1 MQSIARVLVSV
12 ARAHND
18 PLDYDGRTVSWVVGK
33 WRDLYWEKIEGEA
46 SFPMDPV
53 LQGQGILGFAVED
66 VESGQELLTASI
78 TTASGT
84 HSWLWRRR
92 AVRGSLATQLKHYAR
107 LRLDGGR
114 EELPLST
121 PPPDAEFARLL
132 TMILASRRPLRGA
145 VMQSGLWLSPPA
157 ELDAKLVNTQAIL
170 DELRASKLEVD
181 FLVNNAGYAI
191 NGGFA
196 ANEWSAHADFLQVMV
211 TSWLHLAHGLL
222 PAMVRKGRG
231 RVLNVSSLASLCPE
245 PPGSLYAPSKALMT
259 TASRALRF
267 ELLGTGVHCTALC
280 PGFTYTEFHDALGV
294 RAQMDTMPKYM
305 WQHARPVCLAGLEG
319 VERNKAIVVPGAF
332 NKTAAALCRVLPY
345 ALTSKLIP
353 KAVVER

>member
-1 MQSIARVLVSV
+1 MATKQAATVETKQPAAQERARPLALVTGASAGLGREFALLLAERGHELVVV
-12 ARAHND
+12 AR
-18 PLDYDGRTVSWVVGK
+18 
-33 WRDLYWEKIEGEA
+33 
-46 SFPMDPV
+46 
-53 LQGQGILGFAVED
+53 
-66 VESGQELLTASI
+66 
-78 TTASGT
+78 
-84 HSWLWRRR
+84 
-92 AVRGSLATQLKHYAR
+92 
-107 LRLDGGR
+107 R
-114 EELPLST
+114 EERLVALKKEVAEKFGVRTKIVAEDLSHAAA
-121 PPPDAEFARLL
+121 P
-132 TMILASRRPLRGA
+132 RR
-145 VMQSGLWLSPPA
+145 
-157 ELDAKLVNTQAIL
+157 IL

-211 TSWLHLAHGLL
+211 TSWLHLAHGLV

-294 RAQMDTMPKYM
+294 RAEMDKMPKYM

-345 ALTSKLIP
+345 SLTSKLIP

>member
-1 MQSIARVLVSV
+1 MATKQAATVETKQPAAQERARPLALVTGASAGLGREFALLLAERGHDLVVV
-12 ARAHND
+12 AR
-18 PLDYDGRTVSWVVGK
+18 
-33 WRDLYWEKIEGEA
+33 
-46 SFPMDPV
+46 
-53 LQGQGILGFAVED
+53 
-66 VESGQELLTASI
+66 
-78 TTASGT
+78 
-84 HSWLWRRR
+84 
-92 AVRGSLATQLKHYAR
+92 
-107 LRLDGGR
+107 R
-114 EELPLST
+114 EERLVALKKEVAEKFGVRTKIVAEDLSHAAA
-121 PPPDAEFARLL
+121 P
-132 TMILASRRPLRGA
+132 RR
-145 VMQSGLWLSPPA
+145 
-157 ELDAKLVNTQAIL
+157 IL

-211 TSWLHLAHGLL
+211 TSWLHLAHGLV

-294 RAQMDTMPKYM
+294 RAEMDKMPKYM
-305 WQHARPVCLAGLEG
+305 WQQARPVCLAGLEG

-345 ALTSKLIP
+345 SLTSKLIP

>member
-1 MQSIARVLVSV
+1 MATHPAANVESKQVESKQAETKQPAAHERARPLALVTGASAGLGREFALLLAERGHDLVVV
-12 ARAHND
+12 ARREERLVA
-18 PLDYDGRTVSWVVGK
+18 LKKEVAEKYGVRT
-33 WRDLYWEKIEGEA
+33 KI
-46 SFPMDPV
+46 V
-53 LQGQGILGFAVED
+53 VED
-66 VESGQELLTASI
+66 LSHA
-78 TTASGT
+78 AAP
-84 HSWLWRRR
+84 RR
-92 AVRGSLATQLKHYAR
+92 
-107 LRLDGGR
+107 
-114 EELPLST
+114 
-121 PPPDAEFARLL
+121 
-132 TMILASRRPLRGA
+132 
-145 VMQSGLWLSPPA
+145 
-157 ELDAKLVNTQAIL
+157 IL

-196 ANEWSAHADFLQVMV
+196 ENEWSAHADFLQVMV

-319 VERNKAIVVPGAF
+319 VERNMPIVVPGAF